1 MDCGRLKSG
10 IRWSS
15 HSFTSNPCVPS
26 VVIEDCDSEQS
37 DRSAGN
43 NNYLITYPEEESDIG
58 DIDSVFLNKQ
68 LKGVDSNSAA
78 EPLFTSGE
86 VLIGEVDEEREAG
99 ELMKSESKK
108 FRDYKFCEAVNDFD
122 IELEGGEAVPIVYL
136 STTRAAKLQRA
147 LRLAGLKKVCLFFFC
162 SPYYFAEQFLTF

>member
-1 MDCGRLKSG
+1 MDCGRLKNG

-15 HSFTSNPCVPS
+15 HSFMSSNPCLPS

-37 DRSAGN
+37 DQNAGN

-68 LKGVDSNSAA
+68 LKGVDSNSVA
-78 EPLFTSGE
+78 ESPLFTSGE
-86 VLIGEVDEEREAG
+86 VLIGEIDEEREAG

-108 FRDYKFCEAVNDFD
+108 FQDYKFCEAVNDFD
-122 IELEGGEAVPIVYL
+122 IELEAGEAVPIVYL

-147 LRLAGLKKVCLFFFC
+147 LRLAGLKKVCLFFLL
-162 SPYYFAEQFLTF
+162 FAILFS